1 MLVTGRCLQTPPDI
15 FAGHTAVVALRPQ
28 KHTPIT
34 TRPQQGTS
42 KAESHGQQFKNNSTS
57 PEAKWRYSLNS
68 PSHRPIHQ
76 QPYHTPVYHTIS
88 AQKRLGT
95 GGKEVRYG
103 GKDSMGVRYTEV
115 YFFKLSR
122 LSGKSSGQGG
132 EGR

>member
-1 MLVTGRCLQTPPDI
+1 
-15 FAGHTAVVALRPQ
+15 
-28 KHTPIT
+28 
-34 TRPQQGTS
+34 
-42 KAESHGQQFKNNSTS
+42 S

-122 LSGKSSGQGG
+122 LSGKSSGQAG
-132 EGR
+132 EVQRLCELATERGWLLPSFASLP